1 MQKPF
6 KNVSGSLNALLVLEA
21 AVRHESFTKAASELQ
36 LTQPSVS
43 RHVANVEARLGCALF
58 HRVNNR
64 LFPTEAGH
72 RLADAVAL
80 GLSHA
85 ETVWESLSRTRVDD
99 DLVLATTFGFA
110 DQWLLPRFSGLKQ
123 HLGEKRVRLVTSDW
137 MEMLDMDRVD
147 AAIVW
152 DLSRAPERPSVPLF
166 AEEVFPVCSPD
177 YLRRNRFL
185 DGEPSTLV
193 QADLLHFDVGASQ
206 FLTWERWFA
215 RCGIACPSGRKRD
228 IYDAYPFLLQ
238 AAREGR
244 GVALGWRFLVERL
257 VEEGALV
264 QVGPKVNNREVA
276 YYLQYRASGAR
287 RSAVEALVS
296 WFRQETRAT

>member
-1 MQKPF
+1 MEKPF
-6 KNVSGSLNALLVLEA
+6 RNVSGSLNSLLVLES
-21 AVRHESFTKAASELQ
+21 AVRHGSFTRAAAELH

-43 RHVANVEARLGCALF
+43 RHVANIEARLGCALF
-58 HRVNNR
+58 DRVNNR
-64 LFPTEAGH
+64 IRPTEAGH

-85 ETVWESLSRTRVDD
+85 ETVWDSLSRTRGDE

-110 DQWLLPRFSGLKQ
+110 DQWLLPRFSSLKQ
-123 HLGEKRVRLVTSDW
+123 HLGAKRVRLVTTDW
-137 MEMLDMDRVD
+137 MDMLDMDRVD

-177 YLRRNRFL
+177 FLRQNPFL
-185 DGEPSTLV
+185 DGEASTV
-193 QADLLHFDVGASQ
+193 AQAHLLHFDVGTSQ

-215 RCGIACPSGRKRD
+215 RCGMAGPRIGESD

-238 AAREGR
+238 AVREGK

-276 YYLQYRASGAR
+276 YYLQYRLSGAR
-287 RSAVEALVS
+287 RGAVEKLVD
-296 WFRQETRAT
+296 WFRQATRPS